1 MNKFMSLVLL
11 ALLGAFS
18 SVYAQSGATKSAA
31 ASQAWVEAYVSNAI
45 MSVRAPTVAK
55 SENGVATMEIEGGT
69 LTIYEA
75 TDAALMVTNSVCDVT
90 NGTLFIWDG
99 GNKYINQSGTIE
111 ATKTNMIYKG
121 VNSSAENGLI
131 HFENYFDVKGV
142 LVSAPTSLATTNK
155 VEVVQ

>member
-1 MNKFMSLVLL
+1 M
-11 ALLGAFS
+11 FS
-18 SVYAQSGATKSAA
+18 SLYGQTGATKSAA

-45 MSVRAPTVAK
+45 TSVRAPTVAK
-55 SENGVATMEIEGGT
+55 AVNGVTTMEIEGGT
-69 LTIYEA
+69 LSIYEA
-75 TDAALMVTNSVCDVT
+75 TDAALMVTNSVCDVS

-99 GNKYINQSGTIE
+99 GHKYINQTETIE

-121 VNSSAENGLI
+121 VNSSVVNGLI